1 MTIGFPLSLALSFLC
16 KHAEP
21 AIYAPRFWHKLLFR
35 RSALFHRN
43 FRPIETFGEKKQRV
57 RKNPDPLLWRLI

>member
-21 AIYAPRFWHKLLFR
+21 AIYAIGFWHKLLFR

-43 FRPIETFGEKKQRV
+43 FRAIETLGEKKQEA
-57 RKNPDPLLWRLI
+57 KHCCLAS